1 MNDVA
6 DSAARWLGMLG
17 SAVLIGEEA
26 VRSARRAQ
34 QVLGREAVGDLRK
47 WFDTLD
53 PPSSL
58 DAKCAVIELCVA
70 MIHADRKIT
79 EAERALFDQIVE
91 RAELDTE
98 SADALRA
105 RLLAP
110 RHWKR
115 SSLVFRIPSCGKWR
129 CFWRGKSRSPT
140 DGPPWRS
147 SRPMGCWPIDW
158 ASPLGERPSFGSG
171 CAKWALPPLRTRQP
185 RVTDIRGLPI
195 LRERIA
201 PDSTAGPG
209 IPSRADILQT
219 DAVGSAPRSRL
230 RRHIALVSDLPNA

>member
-6 DSAARWLGMLG
+6 DSAARWLGILG
-17 SAVLIGEEA
+17 SGVLVGEEA

-110 RHWKR
+110 PP
-115 SSLVFRIPSCGKWR
+115 LEAIIPRIPHPVLREVALLLAWQVAVADGRPRHPVARRHPPNRRSGLGPEIAPPTTHRACQRLAKCVESMSG
-129 CFWRGKSRSPT
+129 RGR
-140 DGPPWRS
+140 
-147 SRPMGCWPIDW
+147 
-158 ASPLGERPSFGSG
+158 
-171 CAKWALPPLRTRQP
+171 
-185 RVTDIRGLPI
+185 LPI
-195 LRERIA
+195 VAIFRRNDHRSWTRRHSNSECA
-201 PDSTAGPG
+201 H
-209 IPSRADILQT
+209 
-219 DAVGSAPRSRL
+219 RSR
-230 RRHIALVSDLPNA
+230 RRSIAT